1 MTEGDIQTQLDAIE
15 KKVDEIQK
23 MIRLIK
29 KIFIWTVVVSAAMI
43 ILPLIG
49 IAFALPSVIS
59 GYGSLLQ

>member
-15 KKVDEIQK
+15 KKVDEIKK

-49 IAFALPSVIS
+49 IAFAIPSVIS
-59 GYGSLLQ
+59 SYGSLLQ